1 MSMPTTKVV
10 AALLF
15 LFAVRHHLSNVN
27 VLRRSM
33 AAYDAILIGSGHNA
47 LVCGTYLARAGWS
60 TLVLERSEQ
69 PGGAVRSAE
78 ITRPGYVHDLFA
90 TNLNLFL
97 GSPVNAELGSEL
109 ERHGLRY
116 ASSDRPFANVYPDG
130 KALRVRQDVAA
141 TLAELEAHDPADAE
155 GWRELDALYER
166 LSPAL
171 FSLYGSRLDPRSLA
185 RLAVTQIPALGTIGA
200 RELARLLVSSTREL
214 AETYLHSP
222 EAHALLACWG
232 MHLDFGPDVS
242 GGAMFPF
249 LEAFTDMRTGISV
262 AQGGASKLVEALAG
276 LGAEAGMELRTGAE
290 VARVSVAGGR
300 AVGVELSDG
309 ERIEA
314 RRAVIAGVTP
324 PILSDLLGGVSL
336 PEAVRVAARRY
347 SFGPGTLMV
356 HLALSRP
363 PEWAA
368 GPELSQFAYV
378 HIAPYVADLA
388 DTYAQACAGLLPA
401 EPMLVVGQTS
411 AVDPSRTPADGDGAV
426 LWVQVRALPAEI
438 RGDAAG
444 AIEARDWSAAAE
456 PCADRVLAK
465 LERYAPGIGD
475 LVLDRA
481 VLTPADLERHDPN
494 LAGGDSIAGSM
505 HLRQNFLF
513 RPFPAL
519 ADYETGV
526 DGLLMVGAA
535 TWPGAGVNALSGYN
549 VAHKLLGPAPRRGD
563 DARLVLSAVRAAG
576 APLVRAAAR
585 RR

>member
-1 MSMPTTKVV
+1 MP
-10 AALLF
+10 A
-15 LFAVRHHLSNVN
+15 S
-27 VLRRSM
+27 
-33 AAYDAILIGSGHNA
+33 YDAVLIGAGHNA
-47 LVCGTYLARAGWS
+47 LVSAAYLARAGWS
-60 TLVLERSEQ
+60 VVVVERGPR
-69 PGGAVRSAE
+69 PGGAVSSAE
-78 ITRPGYVHDLFA
+78 ITRPGFVHDLFA
-90 TNLNLFL
+90 TNMNLFL
-97 GSPVNAELGSEL
+97 GSPVVAELGTEL

-116 ASSDRPFANVYPDG
+116 ASSDRPFANVYPGG
-130 KALRVRQDVAA
+130 KALRVRQGVTE
-141 TLAELEAHDPADAE
+141 TLAELEAHDPADAA
-155 GWRELDALYER
+155 GWRELDALYEL

-171 FSLYGSRLDPRSLA
+171 FSLYGSRLDARSLA
-185 RLAVTQIPALGTIGA
+185 RAAVAQIPALGTTGC

-249 LEAFTDMRTGISV
+249 LEAFTDMRAGISV
-262 AQGGASKLVEALAG
+262 AQGGASKLIEALAG
-276 LGAEAGMELRTGAE
+276 LGAEQGMELRTGAE
-290 VARVSVAGGR
+290 VARVTVAGGR
-300 AVGVELSDG
+300 AIGVELLDG

-314 RRAVIAGVTP
+314 RRVVIAGVTP
-324 PILSDLLGGVSL
+324 PILYDRLLAGV
-336 PEAVRVAARRY
+336 PIPDAVRVAATRY
-347 SFGPGTLMV
+347 RYGPGTLMV

-363 PEWAA
+363 PGWEA
-368 GPELSQFAYV
+368 GGELSHFAYV
-378 HIAPYVADLA
+378 HIAPFVADLA

-411 AVDPSRTPADGDGAV
+411 AVDPSRCPPGEGGAV

-456 PCADRVLAK
+456 PYAERVLAK
-465 LERYAPGIGD
+465 LERYAPGIGE

-494 LAGGDSIAGSM
+494 LAGGDSISGSM

-513 RPFPAL
+513 RPFPAV
-519 ADYETGV
+519 ADYETGI
-526 DGLLMVGAA
+526 DRLLMVGAA
-535 TWPGAGVNALSGYN
+535 TWPGAGVNAISGYN
-549 VAHKLLGPAPRRGD
+549 VARKLLAPAPRRGED
-563 DARLVLSAVRAAG
+563 LRLALSAVRAAG
-576 APLVRAAAR
+576 GPLVRAVAR

>member
-1 MSMPTTKVV
+1 V
-10 AALLF
+10 AEF
-15 LFAVRHHLSNVN
+15 
-27 VLRRSM
+27 
-33 AAYDAILIGSGHNA
+33 D
-47 LVCGTYLARAGWS
+47 
-60 TLVLERSEQ
+60 
-69 PGGAVRSAE
+69 
-78 ITRPGYVHDLFA
+78 
-90 TNLNLFL
+90 
-97 GSPVNAELGSEL
+97 
-109 ERHGLRY
+109 
-116 ASSDRPFANVYPDG
+116 
-130 KALRVRQDVAA
+130 
-141 TLAELEAHDPADAE
+141 AHDPADAA

-171 FSLYGSRLDPRSLA
+171 FSLYGSRLDARSLTGVA
-185 RLAVTQIPALGTIGA
+185 AAQIPALGPAGC

-262 AQGGASKLVEALAG
+262 AAGGASKLIEALAG

-290 VARVSVAGGR
+290 VARVNVAGGR
-300 AVGVELSDG
+300 AVGVELASG
-309 ERIEA
+309 ERIDA

-324 PILSDLLGGVSL
+324 PILYGQLLSEESTPRAL
-336 PEAVRVAARRY
+336 RSAAHRY
-347 SFGPGTLMV
+347 AFGPGTLMV

-368 GPELSQFAYV
+368 GSDLSQFAYV

-388 DTYAQACAGLLPA
+388 DTYAQARAGLLPA

-411 AVDPSRTPADGDGAV
+411 AVDPSRTPADEDGAV
-426 LWVQVRALPAEI
+426 LWVQVRALPAQI

-444 AIEARDWSAAAE
+444 AIEARDWAAAAE
-456 PCADRVLAK
+456 PYADRVLAK
-465 LERYAPGIGD
+465 LEHYAPGIGE

-513 RPFPAL
+513 RPFPA
-519 ADYETGV
+519 AGDYETGV
-526 DGLLMVGAA
+526 DGLLVVGAA

-549 VAHKLLGPAPRRGD
+549 VASKLLAPAPRRTD
-563 DARLVLSAVRAAG
+563 DLRLALSAVRAAG
-576 APLVRAAAR
+576 GPLVRAVAR

>member
-1 MSMPTTKVV
+1 MSTSRDCS
-10 AALLF
+10 A
-15 LFAVRHHLSNVN
+15 S
-27 VLRRSM
+27 
-33 AAYDAILIGSGHNA
+33 YDAVLIGAGHNA
-47 LVCGTYLARAGWS
+47 LVCAAYLARAGWS
-60 TLVLERSEQ
+60 TLVLERAER
-69 PGGAVRSAE
+69 PGGAVQSAE
-78 ITRPGYVHDLFA
+78 LTRPGYHHDLFA
-90 TNLNLFL
+90 TNMNLFL
-97 GSPVNAELGSEL
+97 GSPVAAELGPEL

-116 ASSDRPFANVYPDG
+116 ASSDRPFANVYPSG
-130 KALRVRQDVAA
+130 GALRVLQDVPG
-141 TLAELEAHDPADAE
+141 TVAELERHDPADAA

-171 FSLYGSRLDPRSLA
+171 FSLYGSRLDARSLA
-185 RLAVTQIPALGTIGA
+185 RAAVAQIPALGASGC

-249 LEAFTDMRTGISV
+249 LEAFTDVRTGISV
-262 AQGGASKLVEALAG
+262 ARGGASRLIEALAG
-276 LGAEAGMELRTGAE
+276 LGAERGMELRTGAD
-290 VARVSVAGGR
+290 VARVSVVGGR

-324 PILSDLLGGVSL
+324 PILYGRLLAGVPVPRALQS
-336 PEAVRVAARRY
+336 AADRY
-347 SFGPGTLMV
+347 RFGPGTLMV

-363 PEWAA
+363 AEWAA
-368 GPELSQFAYV
+368 GEDLSQFAYV
-378 HIAPYVADLA
+378 HIAPFVDDLA

-411 AVDPSRTPADGDGAV
+411 AVDPSRCPPGEGGAV
-426 LWVQVRALPAEI
+426 LWVQVRALPAQI

-444 AIEARDWSAAAE
+444 AIEARDWPAAAE
-456 PCADRVLAK
+456 PYADRVLAK
-465 LERYAPGIGD
+465 LERYAPGIGE

-513 RPFPAL
+513 RPFPAV
-519 ADYETGV
+519 ADYETGI

-535 TWPGAGVNALSGYN
+535 TWPGAGVNAISGYN
-549 VAHKLLGPAPRRGD
+549 VAHKLLAPARRRGED
-563 DARLVLSAVRAAG
+563 LRLALSAARAAG
-576 APLVRAAAR
+576 GPLVRAAAR

>member
-1 MSMPTTKVV
+1 MYQMSTSV
-10 AALLF
+10 
-15 LFAVRHHLSNVN
+15 S
-27 VLRRSM
+27 
-33 AAYDAILIGSGHNA
+33 YDAVLIGAGHNA
-47 LVCGTYLARAGWS
+47 LVCAAYLARAGWS
-60 TLVLERSEQ
+60 TLVLERAER
-69 PGGAVRSAE
+69 PGGAVQSGE
-78 ITRPGYVHDLFA
+78 LTRPGCQHDLFA
-90 TNLNLFL
+90 TNMNLFL
-97 GSPVNAELGSEL
+97 GSPVAAELGSEL

-116 ASSDRPFANVYPDG
+116 ASSDRPFANVFPGG
-130 KALRVRQDVAA
+130 KALCVRQGVAA

-171 FSLYGSRLDPRSLA
+171 FSLYGSRLDARSLA
-185 RLAVTQIPALGTIGA
+185 RVAVAQIPALGMAGC

-249 LEAFTDMRTGISV
+249 LEAFTDMRTGISI
-262 AQGGASKLVEALAG
+262 AEGGASRLIDALAG
-276 LGAEAGMELRTGAE
+276 LGEERGMELRTGAE
-290 VARVSVAGGR
+290 VTRVSVAGGR
-300 AVGVELSDG
+300 AVGVELASG

-324 PILSDLLGGVSL
+324 PILDGLLTGVPL

-347 SFGPGTLMV
+347 RFGPGTLMV
-356 HLALSRP
+356 HLALSRA

-368 GPELSQFAYV
+368 GAELSEFAYV
-378 HIAPYVADLA
+378 HVAPFVHDLA

-411 AVDPSRTPADGDGAV
+411 AVDATRCPDGAV
-426 LWVQVRALPAEI
+426 LWVQVRALPGEI

-444 AIEARDWSAAAE
+444 SIEARDWPAAAE
-456 PCADRVLAK
+456 PYADRVLAK
-465 LERYAPGIGD
+465 LERYAPGIGE

-494 LAGGDSIAGSM
+494 LGGGDSIAGSM

-513 RPFPAL
+513 RPFPAV
-519 ADYETGV
+519 ADYGTGI
-526 DGLLMVGAA
+526 DRLLMVGAA
-535 TWPGAGVNALSGYN
+535 TWPGAGVNAISGYN
-549 VAHKLLGPAPRRGD
+549 VAHKLLAPPPPRGED
-563 DARLVLSAVRAAG
+563 VKLALSAVRAAG
-576 APLVRAAAR
+576 GPLVRAAAR

>member
-1 MSMPTTKVV
+1 MP
-10 AALLF
+10 A
-15 LFAVRHHLSNVN
+15 S
-27 VLRRSM
+27 
-33 AAYDAILIGSGHNA
+33 YDAVLIGAGHNA
-47 LVCGTYLARAGWS
+47 LVSAAYLARAGWS
-60 TLVLERSEQ
+60 VVVVERGPR
-69 PGGAVRSAE
+69 PGGAVVSAE
-78 ITRPGYVHDLFA
+78 ITRPGFVHDLFA
-90 TNLNLFL
+90 TNMNLFL
-97 GSPVNAELGSEL
+97 GSPVAAELGGEL

-116 ASSDRPFANVYPDG
+116 ASCDRPFANVYPDG
-130 KALRVRQDVAA
+130 RALRVLQDVPG
-141 TLAELEAHDPADAE
+141 TVAELERHDPLDAA
-155 GWRELDALYER
+155 GWRELDGLYEQ

-171 FSLYGSRLDPRSLA
+171 FSLYGSRLDVRSLA
-185 RLAVTQIPALGTIGA
+185 RVAVAQTPALGTSGC

-262 AQGGASKLVEALAG
+262 TQGGASRLIEALVG
-276 LGAEAGMELRTGAE
+276 LGAEHGVELRTGAE

-309 ERIEA
+309 ERIGA

-324 PILSDLLGGVSL
+324 PILYERLLAGVPL
-336 PEAVRVAARRY
+336 PDAVRVAAARY
-347 SFGPGTLMV
+347 RYGPGTLMV

-363 PEWAA
+363 PGWAA
-368 GPELSQFAYV
+368 GEELSGFAYV
-378 HIAPYVADLA
+378 HIAPFVDDLA
-388 DTYAQACAGLLPA
+388 ATYAQAGAGLLPA

-411 AVDPSRTPADGDGAV
+411 AIDSSRCPAGDGGAV
-426 LWVQVRALPAEI
+426 LWVQVRALPASI

-444 AIEARDWSAAAE
+444 EIEARDWSVAAE
-456 PCADRVLAK
+456 PYADRVLAK
-465 LERYAPGIGD
+465 LERYAPGIGE

-513 RPFPAL
+513 RPFPAV
-519 ADYETGV
+519 ADYETGIE
-526 DGLLMVGAA
+526 GLLMVGAA
-535 TWPGAGVNALSGYN
+535 TWPGAGVNAISGYN
-549 VAHKLLGPAPRRGD
+549 VARKLLAPVPRVGD
-563 DARLVLSAVRAAG
+563 DLRLALSAARAAG
-576 APLVRAAAR
+576 GPLVRAAAR

>member
-1 MSMPTTKVV
+1 
-10 AALLF
+10 
-15 LFAVRHHLSNVN
+15 
-27 VLRRSM
+27 M

-60 TLVLERSEQ
+60 TLVLERAAQ
-69 PGGAVRSAE
+69 PGGAVASAE
-78 ITRPGYVHDLFA
+78 LTRPGYHHDLFA

-97 GSPVNAELGSEL
+97 GSPANAELGTEL

-116 ASSDRPFANVYPDG
+116 ASSDRPFANVYPGG
-130 KALRVRQDVAA
+130 KALRVRQSVAE
-141 TLAELEAHDPADAE
+141 TLAELEAHDPADAA
-155 GWRELDALYER
+155 GWRELDALYGR

-171 FSLYGSRLDPRSLA
+171 FSLYGSRLDARSLA
-185 RLAVTQIPALGTIGA
+185 RLAVSQIPALGTDGC

-262 AQGGASKLVEALAG
+262 AQGGASRLIEALAG
-276 LGAEAGMELRTGAE
+276 LGAEHGMELRTQAE
-290 VARVSVAGGR
+290 VTRVTVTGGR
-300 AVGVELSDG
+300 AVGVALSDG

-324 PILSDLLGGVSL
+324 PILHDLLAGVPL
-336 PEAVRVAARRY
+336 PEALKVAARRY
-347 SFGPGTLMV
+347 RFGPGTLMV

-363 PEWAA
+363 PEWEA
-368 GPELSQFAYV
+368 GGELSQFAYV
-378 HIAPYVADLA
+378 HIAPFVADLA

-411 AVDPSRTPADGDGAV
+411 AVDPSRCPPGEDGAV
-426 LWVQVRALPAEI
+426 LWVQVRALPGQV

-444 AIEARDWSAAAE
+444 AIEARDWSEAAE
-456 PCADRVLAK
+456 PYADRVLAK
-465 LERYAPGIGD
+465 LERYAPGIGE

-481 VLTPADLERHDPN
+481 VLTPADLERHDRN
-494 LAGGDSIAGSM
+494 LAGGDSISGSM

-513 RPFPAL
+513 RPFPAV
-519 ADYETGV
+519 ADYETGI
-526 DGLLMVGAA
+526 DRLLMVGAA
-535 TWPGAGVNALSGYN
+535 TWPGAGVNAISGHN
-549 VAHKLLGPAPRRGD
+549 VAHKLLAPAPRRGED
-563 DARLVLSAVRAAG
+563 LRLALSAVRAAG
-576 APLVRAAAR
+576 GPLVRAAAR

>member
-1 MSMPTTKVV
+1 
-10 AALLF
+10 
-15 LFAVRHHLSNVN
+15 
-27 VLRRSM
+27 M

-60 TLVLERSEQ
+60 TVVLERAEA

-78 ITRPGYVHDLFA
+78 LTRPGYVHDLFA
-90 TNLNLFL
+90 TNMNLFL

-130 KALRVRQDVAA
+130 KALRVRQDVGE
-141 TLAELEAHDPADAE
+141 TLAELEAHDPADAA
-155 GWRELDALYER
+155 GWRELDALYGR

-171 FSLYGSRLDPRSLA
+171 FSLYGSRLDTRSLA
-185 RLAVTQIPALGTIGA
+185 RLAVAQVPGLGMDGC

-249 LEAFTDMRTGISV
+249 LEAFTDMRTGISI
-262 AQGGASKLVEALAG
+262 AQGGASKLIEALAG

-290 VARVSVAGGR
+290 VTRVSVDGGR
-300 AVGVELSDG
+300 AVGVELASG

-324 PILSDLLGGVSL
+324 PILHGRLLAGAPVPGALRS
-336 PEAVRVAARRY
+336 AAKRY
-347 SFGPGTLMV
+347 RFGPGTLMV
-356 HLALSRP
+356 HLALSRD

-368 GPELSQFAYV
+368 GEELSRFAYV
-378 HIAPYVADLA
+378 HIAPFVHDLA

-411 AVDPSRTPADGDGAV
+411 AVDPSRVPAGEDGAV
-426 LWVQVRALPAEI
+426 LWVQVRALPGEI

-444 AIEARDWSAAAE
+444 AIEARDWPAAAE
-456 PCADRVLAK
+456 PYTDRVLAK
-465 LERYAPGIGD
+465 LERYAPGIGE

-494 LAGGDSIAGSM
+494 LGGGDSIAGSM

-513 RPFPAL
+513 RPSPGV
-519 ADYETGV
+519 ADYETGI
-526 DGLLMVGAA
+526 DRLLMVGAA

-549 VAHKLLGPAPRRGD
+549 VAQKLLASPPSRGD
-563 DARLVLSAVRAAG
+563 DLKLALSAVRAAG
-576 APLVRAAAR
+576 GPLVRAVSR